1 MKNVSRK
8 CFSVCVESLKKSL
21 NSFAEKVKVKDA
33 TTRREL
39 GVCLCVC
46 VHCPVPSHTDQE
58 RERASRSVGRSGP
71 PSPPPPPPPSFHIV
85 SQFPAAPGEQ
95 EHRLLAQQLLFN
107 PPFSVFFICVSSFFG
122 VCVFCFVPGLI
133 WVLTF
138 LLLLLSFSLFQ
149 VRVGFCR
156 HRRRC
161 CWKHGEGGEK
171 KTRWTENGATKEE
184 FFLKPSDIVFFF
196 SFFFYR
202 FLTLDCRITD
212 HARRR
217 PPSCPSC
224 DPTSSADA
232 TLSTTK
238 TTTKSS
244 DFILARRT
252 QASKLKPEECEGE
265 IQGHD
270 LWR

>member
-21 NSFAEKVKVKDA
+21 NSFAEKLKVKDA

-71 PSPPPPPPPSFHIV
+71 PSSPPPPPPSFHIV

-107 PPFSVFFICVSSFFG
+107 PPFSVFFICVSSFL
-122 VCVFCFVPGLI
+122 VCVCFVLFPD
-133 WVLTF
+133 WSEF
-138 LLLLLSFSLFQ
+138 WHFFFFSLFFS
-149 VRVGFCR
+149 VSGASRILPPSPPLLLET
-156 HRRRC
+156 RRRRR
-161 CWKHGEGGEK
+161 E

>member
-1 MKNVSRK
+1 M
-8 CFSVCVESLKKSL
+8 
-21 NSFAEKVKVKDA
+21 
-33 TTRREL
+33 
-39 GVCLCVC
+39 CVC
-46 VHCPVPSHTDQE
+46 VFVSIVLFPLTRIRRE
-58 RERASRSVGRSGP
+58 RERAGRSVGQVRRRRRRRRHFTLCPSSQQHQASRNTGSWHNNYFLIPPFLFFSFVFPPFWCVCVLFCSRTDLSSDISSSSSLFFSVSGASRILP
-71 PSPPPPPPPSFHIV
+71 PSPP
-85 SQFPAAPGEQ
+85 
-95 EHRLLAQQLLFN
+95 
-107 PPFSVFFICVSSFFG
+107 
-122 VCVFCFVPGLI
+122 
-133 WVLTF
+133 
-138 LLLLLSFSLFQ
+138 LLLET
-149 VRVGFCR
+149 
-156 HRRRC
+156 RRRRR
-161 CWKHGEGGEK
+161 E